1 MSVPLQTSRKQNS
14 EFRPVHHAGSLN
26 LAKLGEL
33 AHPEWGANCYNVG
46 NQRTQ
51 PYIFG
56 PPYIDRHKWRH
67 RHTLLDF
74 CRFSISSLVAED
86 LYDFLIV
93 GVDVSEIMWK
103 MFLQIIPGVLGNE
116 DISQLFKPAYTSHVL
131 KNSTAHHFVTLLI
144 ILSYLQAT
152 ATVEINSNK
161 RSK

>member
-1 MSVPLQTSRKQNS
+1 
-14 EFRPVHHAGSLN
+14 
-26 LAKLGEL
+26 
-33 AHPEWGANCYNVG
+33 
-46 NQRTQ
+46 
-51 PYIFG
+51 
-56 PPYIDRHKWRH
+56 
-67 RHTLLDF
+67 
-74 CRFSISSLVAED
+74 
-86 LYDFLIV
+86 V